1 MVYGMHSLQTFR
13 YWYFS
18 IIDFVMRIAIVTVSD
33 SATLGIRDDTTGPL
47 LKQLALDEFQV
58 SFLSFSL
65 FTPKIALFAA

>member
-1 MVYGMHSLQTFR
+1 
-13 YWYFS
+13 
-18 IIDFVMRIAIVTVSD
+18 MRIAIVTVSD